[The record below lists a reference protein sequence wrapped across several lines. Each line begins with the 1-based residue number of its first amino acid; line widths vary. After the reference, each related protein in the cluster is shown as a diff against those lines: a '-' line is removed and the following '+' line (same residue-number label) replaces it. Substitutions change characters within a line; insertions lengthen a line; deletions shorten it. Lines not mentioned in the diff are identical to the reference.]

1 MEYLAGDYD
10 GCNDRSR
17 LWECKADYNKNQH
30 FEHVNGHVY
39 APVVSKFTSKN
50 SFDWKNGT
58 LDEANWIVAD
68 DTLIERYQSCSFMD
82 CLQLTDD
89 LQGC

>member
-1 MEYLAGDYD
+1 
-10 GCNDRSR
+10 
-17 LWECKADYNKNQH
+17 
-30 FEHVNGHVY
+30 
-39 APVVSKFTSKN
+39 VSKFTSKN
-50 SFDWKNGT
+50 TFDWKNGT
-58 LDEANWIVAD
+58 LDDANWIVAD